1 MAEIADNGGGNSGG
15 KKRAKKSSTRVD
27 MTPMVDLAFLL
38 LTFFVLTSTFAE
50 PKIMS
55 LVYPAKIPDD
65 TKVDVPE
72 VNNGITFILT
82 EDKVFYYSG
91 QFYGPGNKDGKPVTT
106 LEETDFG
113 PKGVRKLLADRNK
126 YVIQRH
132 KELDLELQQHKIV
145 DSIAKKQLIEAKK
158 SKQALKVLIKTDV
171 KATCKNFI
179 DLVDELKIADVGVI
193 APVDLMKDEEKLLND
208 KLKKYGY
215 NTFCDT
221 RYHHSDFP
229 LRLLF
234 VKQLAGCYGRRSC
247 GNRI

>member
-55 LVYPAKIPDD
+55 LVYPAKIPEDQLD
-65 TKVDVPE
+65 NIDRPE
-72 VNNGITFILT
+72 VNNGITFLLT
-82 EDKVFYYSG
+82 EDKIFYYSG
-91 QFYGPGNKDGKPVTT
+91 QFYGPGNPEGKPVTV

-113 PKGVRKLLADRNK
+113 PKGVRKLLAERNK

-132 KELDLELQQHKIV
+132 KELDLQKQQGKIV
-145 DSIAKKQLIEAKK
+145 DSIATKELIKAKK
-158 SKQALKVLIKTDV
+158 DKLRALKVLIKTDL

-193 APVDLMKDEEKLLND
+193 APVDLMKDEETLLNA
-208 KLKKYGY
+208 KIK
-215 NTFCDT
+215 
-221 RYHHSDFP
+221 
-229 LRLLF
+229 
-234 VKQLAGCYGRRSC
+234 
-247 GNRI
+247 